1 LVYYYLRVALERVE
15 QLYTESRAWLADE
28 NLKVVD
34 TRVDILEQ
42 MNKKRYFAYG
52 SNMNPERMRKRM
64 GYLPPSRKAVLQDYS
79 LIFNKISRKNPNEG
93 VANIIPLAGSFVSGL
108 LYEVTDQDL
117 AKLDE
122 YEGVP
127 TNYIRH
133 IVKIECEGELM
144 NALTYIAV
152 RVKDGLK
159 PSRDYLNHLL
169 AAKEYLSEDYY
180 QQLANTSCAILK

>member
-1 LVYYYLRVALERVE
+1 
-15 QLYTESRAWLADE
+15 
-28 NLKVVD
+28 
-34 TRVDILEQ
+34 

-64 GYLPPSRKAVLQDYS
+64 GYLPPSRKAVLQDYN
-79 LIFNKISRKNPNEG
+79 LTFNKISSKNPSEG
-93 VANIIPLAGSFVSGL
+93 VANIIPLADSQVEGI
-108 LYEVTDQDL
+108 LYEVTDQDI
-117 AKLDE
+117 AKLDA

-133 IVKIECEGELM
+133 IVKVDCKGELI

-152 RVKDGLK
+152 KVKDGLK

-169 AAKEYLSEDYY
+169 AAKESLSEDYY
-180 QQLANTSCAILK
+180 QQILDKAKLKQRFNQ